1 MGRGRGPAHSVG
13 PSRLLHLF
21 MVEAVHGDS
30 WEILGLVV
38 PSLGVGGVGGACSCY
53 SLTSLSFSFP
63 ICKAKGWT

>member
-38 PSLGVGGVGGACSCY
+38 PSLGVGGGGGGG
-53 SLTSLSFSFP
+53 L
-63 ICKAKGWT
+63 

>member
-38 PSLGVGGVGGACSCY
+38 PSLGGLVAVIHWASVSPFVKQRVGHDG
-53 SLTSLSFSFP
+53 
-63 ICKAKGWT
+63 